1 MKIIKKFLYLLS
13 DQERKQVY
21 LLLVMILIMALLD
34 MLGVASIMPFI
45 AVLSNPELIETNIM
59 LNKMFKISGIFGV
72 ETNQQFL
79 FALGI
84 FVFIFL
90 VISLSFRA
98 LTHYAQVRYLS
109 MREYSLGKRL
119 VEGYLHQ
126 PYSWF
131 LNRHSA
137 EIGKTILSESGK
149 IIGKGLAPLIG
160 LITQSAVTLALITL
174 LILVDPKLTLI
185 VGITLGIAY
194 GLIYKFT
201 KSFVTR
207 IGKESVKVKG
217 ILKAFNIKK
226 TQKS

>member
-13 DQERKQVY
+13 YQERKKAY

-45 AVLSNPELIETNIM
+45 AVLSNPELIETNVMI
-59 LNKMFKISGIFGV
+59 NKMFKVAGTFGV
-72 ETNQQFL
+72 KTYQQFL
-79 FALGI
+79 TSLGVL
-84 FVFIFL
+84 VFIFL

-98 LTHYAQVRYLS
+98 LTLYAQVRFLA

-126 PYSWF
+126 PYTWF

-137 EIGKTILSESGK
+137 EIGKTVLSEAGK
-149 IIGKGLAPLIG
+149 VVGKGLAPLMD
-160 LITQSAVTLALITL
+160 LITQSTVSIALMIL

-185 VGITLGIAY
+185 VGLTLGLAY
-194 GLIYKFT
+194 TLIYKFT
-201 KSFVTR
+201 KS
-207 IGKESVKVKG
+207 I
-217 ILKAFNIKK
+217 I
-226 TQKS
+226 

>member
-13 DQERKQVY
+13 YQERKRAY
-21 LLLVMILIMALLD
+21 LLMVMILIMALLD

-45 AVLSNPELIETNIM
+45 AVLSNPELIETNVM
-59 LNKMFKISGIFGV
+59 LNKMFKISGRFGV

-79 FALGI
+79 FLLGI
-84 FVFIFL
+84 FVFLFL

-98 LTHYAQVRYLS
+98 LTFYAQVRFLS
-109 MREYSLGKRL
+109 MREYSLGKKL

-131 LNRHSA
+131 LSRNSA
-137 EIGKTILSESGK
+137 EIGKTILSEAGK
-149 IIGKGLAPLIG
+149 IVGKGLAPLIG
-160 LITQSAVTLALITL
+160 LITQGAVTVALIIL

-185 VGITLGIAY
+185 VGLTLGIAY

-201 KSFVTR
+201 RKKVT
-207 IGKESVKVKG
+207 SPV
-217 ILKAFNIKK
+217 NIC
-226 TQKS
+226 